1 VNRHLLRRHSLD
13 RILSVASI
21 VTLVIGVL
29 MMVTTSTGFGGFWGV
44 FLPIFALMS
53 TFGSM
58 QSNTA
63 AGALS
68 IDPLRAGSVA
78 AMLGGSAF
86 GVGAVSS
93 ALAGMMHDGS
103 AKPMALIILVS
114 VFGSAWALYGLAL
127 PKPAR

>member
-1 VNRHLLRRHSLD
+1 M
-13 RILSVASI
+13 SVASL
-21 VTLVIGVL
+21 VTLVVGVL

-44 FLPIFALMS
+44 FLPIFALMT
-53 TFGSM
+53 TFGFM

-68 IDPLRAGSVA
+68 LDPLRAGSVA
-78 AMLGGSAF
+78 ALLGGSSF
-86 GVGAVSS
+86 GVGALSS

-114 VFGSAWALYGLAL
+114 VFGSSLALYGLAL
-127 PKPAR
+127 PKSAR